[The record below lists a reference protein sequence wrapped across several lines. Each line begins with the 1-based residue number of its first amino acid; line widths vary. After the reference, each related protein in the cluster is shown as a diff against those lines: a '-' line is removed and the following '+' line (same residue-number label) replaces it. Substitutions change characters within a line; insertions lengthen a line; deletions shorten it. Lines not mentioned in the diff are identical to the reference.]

1 MRSYSLWKYECQ
13 RQMESKFNVEW
24 LGHCSTL
31 LTIIVWLSQLP
42 FFNYEHQLW
51 LEYRHQWQIG
61 MVISAI
67 VLAFVSKLLGAK
79 KYWIGLWFSIATMIL
94 FVIKGN
100 I

>member
-1 MRSYSLWKYECQ
+1 
-13 RQMESKFNVEW
+13 
-24 LGHCSTL
+24 
-31 LTIIVWLSQLP
+31 
-42 FFNYEHQLW
+42 
-51 LEYRHQWQIG
+51 

-79 KYWIGLWFSIATMIL
+79 KYWIGLWFAIATMIL